1 MAINLGG
8 NIGFR
13 KIFGGGGSGTFGP
26 GVTLG
31 FNIPFGVNAVNVQDV
46 GKGKNLTTKDNSIT
60 RIKAHAVGDGLYSRP
75 TLFNLFITALPK
87 GSDDPG
93 QDAQFAKDW
102 SYEKLKK
109 IGFNCHQISIP
120 SNNIATKPRK
130 TYGLKREYA
139 YDKLFEEITSS
150 FYLSEKMD
158 EYYFFENWQSLM
170 YKPNQ
175 SIGWYNDYTSTIE
188 IHQLSRNLSS
198 ASGNDLGIV
207 CKFRLLDAYPKL
219 ISPLA
224 LDYSRTNDI
233 QKFTVNWTFR
243 DMIIET
249 PNKENPYNNLWKDRD
264 FLNKGK
270 DFINEGE
277 SLFKDVVFL

>member
-1 MAINLGG
+1 MK
-8 NIGFR
+8 
-13 KIFGGGGSGTFGP
+13 KIDQKID
-26 GVTLG
+26 L
-31 FNIPFGVNAVNVQDV
+31 DYL
-46 GKGKNLTTKDNSIT
+46 KKNLN
-60 RIKAHAVGDGLYSRP
+60 
-75 TLFNLFITALPK
+75 
-87 GSDDPG
+87 
-93 QDAQFAKDW
+93 
-102 SYEKLKK
+102 LKK
-109 IGFNCHQISIP
+109 FIKLLS
-120 SNNIATKPRK
+120 K
-130 TYGLKREYA
+130 TYKHHNAPDLYYKFLESCETTEMN